1 MENNTNE
8 TIIDGRVYEL
18 SYILVPTLSEDAA
31 LEKVNA
37 IKQSVATLGGSFI
50 SEETAYPRELAYEMT
65 RVIKNANV
73 RFDEGYFG
81 WIKFEIDTTKLPAIE
96 KSVKLD
102 EDLIRYM
109 ILKADRNV
117 DIFTKRNPVVKS
129 PRMTED
135 GEIVAGV
142 DTVAVD
148 ATVAEETS
156 APLK

>member
-1 MENNTNE
+1 MEKNTDE
-8 TIIDGRVYEL
+8 TILDSRVYEL

-37 IKQSVATLGGSFI
+37 IKQSIAALGGSFV

-65 RVIKNANV
+65 RVIKNTNV
-73 RFDEGYFG
+73 RFMDGYFG
-81 WIKFEIDTTKLPAIE
+81 WIKFELDPTKLPIID

-102 EDLIRYM
+102 EDIIRYM
-109 ILKADRNV
+109 TLKADRNV

-135 GEIVAGV
+135 GEIVSAEEVVAANTV
-142 DTVAVD
+142 DTTPSVEA
-148 ATVAEETS
+148 
-156 APLK
+156 K